1 MISVMSPS
9 NWKKPLQAS
18 LILIALIS
26 ISFSAAAQS
35 GRRSGKANVPNN
47 SPAETKAGEAQP
59 GGTKPR
65 QPERLQLTVGT
76 EGPSTMGNAPYYLSD
91 TVLENCLARLAEAN
105 EVVASSVGRHITRG
119 DAIKMAKEETKRY
132 VVLLQITDGLAGSSP
147 QTRSGASEL
156 YVTYMI
162 YEPGTAKVKQSGRA
176 HKSIYPSGNVGV
188 SGPARQAPVYSDY
201 SIKQAARETAEKIL
215 EAFDIKFSEGRLR

>member
-1 MISVMSPS
+1 MISVMSLS

-18 LILIALIS
+18 LVLLALVLIS
-26 ISFSAAAQS
+26 SSATAQS
-35 GRRSGKANVPNN
+35 GRRDKSKAPNP
-47 SPAETKAGEAQP
+47 SSA
-59 GGTKPR
+59 GTKSTDAKPR
-65 QPERLQLTVGT
+65 PPERLQLVVGT

-119 DAIKMAKEETKRY
+119 DAIKLAKEETGRY
-132 VVLLQITDGLAGSSP
+132 IVLLQITDGLAGSSP
-147 QTRSGASEL
+147 QARSVASEL

-162 YEPGTAKVKQSGRA
+162 YEPGTGKVKQSGRA

-188 SGPARQAPVYSDY
+188 SGPTKQAPVYSDY

-215 EAFDIKFSEGRLR
+215 EAFDIKFSEARLP